1 MERPQIVLMALSQA
15 RKTGIIP
22 GMGKTNSDRSVAGRV
37 YDGFARTIFR
47 VGFKTLKLMPRAIR
61 TRGTGVGVVIHHQD
75 RVLAV
80 RHSYR
85 PGYDIPGGG
94 VGRNEQPRETAV
106 RELAEELSI
115 DADPEALTYKCK
127 HYRSQIFELTLEEEP
142 DIRIDNREVIEAVF
156 LTHDEAIRRNPSFR
170 HFI

>member
-1 MERPQIVLMALSQA
+1 MV
-15 RKTGIIP
+15 
-22 GMGKTNSDRSVAGRV
+22 
-37 YDGFARTIFR
+37 FR
-47 VGFKTLKLMPRAIR
+47 VEYRTLKMLPRVGKSR
-61 TRGTGVGVVIHHQD
+61 SMGVGVVMRHKD

-94 VGRNEQPRETAV
+94 VGRREQLRDTAV

-115 DADPEALTYKCK
+115 HTDPDALVYERRHHGSHL
-127 HYRSQIFELTLEEEP
+127 FELTFDEEP

-156 LTHDEAIRRNPSFR
+156 LTPEEAICRNPSFR
-170 HFI
+170 HFL

>member
-1 MERPQIVLMALSQA
+1 
-15 RKTGIIP
+15 
-22 GMGKTNSDRSVAGRV
+22 MGKTNSERSVAGKV
-37 YDGFARTIFR
+37 YDGCARAVFK
-47 VGFKTLKLMPRAIR
+47 VGFRALKLMPRAIR
-61 TRGTGVGVVIHHQD
+61 SRGTGVGVVIRHKD

-94 VGRNEQPRETAV
+94 VGRREQPRDTAV

-115 DADPEALTYKCK
+115 HAEPDSLIYKRQ
-127 HYRSQIFELTLEEEP
+127 HHRSHLFELTFDEEP

-156 LTHDEAIRRNPSFR
+156 LTPDEAVRRNPSFR

>member
-1 MERPQIVLMALSQA
+1 
-15 RKTGIIP
+15 
-22 GMGKTNSDRSVAGRV
+22 
-37 YDGFARTIFR
+37 
-47 VGFKTLKLMPRAIR
+47 MPRAIR
-61 TRGTGVGVVIHHQD
+61 SRGTGVGVVIRHKD

-94 VGRNEQPRETAV
+94 VGRREQPRDTAI

-115 DADPEALTYKCK
+115 HADPRALTYKRK
-127 HYRSQIFELTLEEEP
+127 HHRSHLFELRLDEEP

-156 LTHDEAIRRNPSFR
+156 LTTEEAVRRNPSFR

>member
-1 MERPQIVLMALSQA
+1 
-15 RKTGIIP
+15 
-22 GMGKTNSDRSVAGRV
+22 MGKTNSHRTLAGRI
-37 YDGFARTIFR
+37 YDRCARMVFW
-47 VGFKTLKLMPRAIR
+47 VGYRTLIMLPRIR
-61 TRGTGVGVVIHHQD
+61 KSRSMGVGVVIRHKD

-94 VGRNEQPRETAV
+94 VKRREQPRDTAV

-115 DADPEALTYKCK
+115 HTTPEALIYKRR
-127 HYRSQIFELTLEEEP
+127 HHRSHLFELTFDQEP

-156 LTHDEAIRRNPSFR
+156 LSPEEAVSRNPSFR

>member
-1 MERPQIVLMALSQA
+1 
-15 RKTGIIP
+15 
-22 GMGKTNSDRSVAGRV
+22 MGKTDYDRNVAGRI
-37 YDGFARTIFR
+37 YDGCARMVFR
-47 VGFKTLKLMPRAIR
+47 AGYRALKMLPRLR
-61 TRGTGVGVVIHHQD
+61 KSGSMGVGVVIRHKD

-94 VGRNEQPRETAV
+94 VGRREHPRDTAV

-115 DADPEALTYKCK
+115 HVDRDALVYKRR
-127 HYRSQIFELTLEEEP
+127 HHRSHLFELTFNREP

-156 LTHDEAIRRNPSFR
+156 LTPEEAVSRNPAFR

>member
-1 MERPQIVLMALSQA
+1 
-15 RKTGIIP
+15 
-22 GMGKTNSDRSVAGRV
+22 MGKTNSHRTIAGKV
-37 YDGFARTIFR
+37 YDGCARMVFR
-47 VGFKTLKLMPRAIR
+47 VGYRTLKLLPRVGKSR
-61 TRGTGVGVVIHHQD
+61 SMGVGVVIRHKD

-94 VGRNEQPRETAV
+94 VGRHEQPRDTAV

-115 DADPEALTYKCK
+115 HTDREALVYKRL
-127 HYRSQIFELTLEEEP
+127 HHRSHLFELTFDQEP
-142 DIRIDNREVIEAVF
+142 DIQIDNREVIEAVF
-156 LTHDEAIRRNPSFR
+156 LTLEEAIGRNPSFR

>member
-1 MERPQIVLMALSQA
+1 
-15 RKTGIIP
+15 
-22 GMGKTNSDRSVAGRV
+22 MGKTNSHRSVAGRV
-37 YDGFARTIFR
+37 YDSCVRMVFRIGYRTLNR
-47 VGFKTLKLMPRAIR
+47 LPRIQNSR
-61 TRGTGVGVVIHHQD
+61 SMGVGVVIRHKD

-94 VGRNEQPRETAV
+94 IKRREQPRDTAV

-115 DADPEALTYKCK
+115 HTTPEALIYKRR
-127 HYRSQIFELTLEEEP
+127 HHRSHLFELTFDQEP

-156 LTHDEAIRRNPSFR
+156 LSPEEAVSRNPSFR

>member
-1 MERPQIVLMALSQA
+1 
-15 RKTGIIP
+15 
-22 GMGKTNSDRSVAGRV
+22 MGKTNSNRTAAGRI
-37 YDGFARTIFR
+37 YDGCARMVFR
-47 VGFKTLKLMPRAIR
+47 IGYRTLKLLPRIQNSKSM
-61 TRGTGVGVVIHHQD
+61 GVGVVIRHGD

-94 VGRNEQPRETAV
+94 VRWRERPRDTAV

-115 DADPEALTYKCK
+115 RTNPESLVYKRR
-127 HYRSQIFELTLEEEP
+127 HHRSHLFELTFDHEP
-142 DIRIDNREVIEAVF
+142 YIRIDNREVIEAVF
-156 LTHDEAIRRNPSFR
+156 LSPEEAVFRNPSFR